1 MVNNGIQYDY
11 SVSVA
16 KGIGILLMVL
26 CIKPIR

>member
-1 MVNNGIQYDY
+1 MINNGVQYDNT
-11 SVSVA
+11 VSIA